1 MGISNVITIMILSS
15 ISLAPDQVANLSIPG
30 APQDNPPQP
39 GPPKYSWEQSWHS
52 ETNNQVTTVTTS
64 TSGTIPPNSGFGHGA
79 SNAWSY
85 QYSYSSSSD
94 DSQDSATSSGNL
106 SSSFQ
111 NTSSDIAHVPSFS
124 SAAGSSYPNRVVD
137 SSTTPM
143 RKVEVSSSP
152 KPTVDAQGRHKD
164 ASPTSQSKHRNT
176 KSPGLPRSSASNAAG
191 DTASKS
197 VSPSTHSRYQG
208 VKPSRLPFSN
218 TIDNGNRTS
227 PDTTEGKEHPLYSP
241 VLPGRIA
248 TANHTRAREKS
259 DSSATGLFQ
268 DWLDA
273 HNNYRSQY
281 GVESLTWS
289 EDLVEVASS
298 QADKCIWK
306 HTSHN
311 EYGENIAAGQN
322 SASDV
327 VTAWVEGP
335 NERDAWNPESATPTH
350 FTQVVWKETK
360 QIGCAFKTC
369 ETIAGTSLPQSP
381 VKLWACEYHP
391 KGNIGGE
398 YVKNVLAAAGGR
410 PLAAAATAAFAS
422 VDPDDPSRAKA
433 GSGGVTS
440 TTFLPAPE

>member
-1 MGISNVITIMILSS
+1 
-15 ISLAPDQVANLSIPG
+15 
-30 APQDNPPQP
+30 
-39 GPPKYSWEQSWHS
+39 
-52 ETNNQVTTVTTS
+52 
-64 TSGTIPPNSGFGHGA
+64 
-79 SNAWSY
+79 
-85 QYSYSSSSD
+85 
-94 DSQDSATSSGNL
+94 
-106 SSSFQ
+106 
-111 NTSSDIAHVPSFS
+111 
-124 SAAGSSYPNRVVD
+124 
-137 SSTTPM
+137 M

-268 DWLDA
+268 EWVNKNELYEFPWTNLTLTHIFWWILSWLDA

-311 EYGENIAAGQN
+311 EYGEVGFACFAYLQ
-322 SASDV
+322 
-327 VTAWVEGP
+327 
-335 NERDAWNPESATPTH
+335 
-350 FTQVVWKETK
+350 K
-360 QIGCAFKTC
+360 
-369 ETIAGTSLPQSP
+369 SP
-381 VKLWACEYHP
+381 FSEA
-391 KGNIGGE
+391 N
-398 YVKNVLAAAGGR
+398 
-410 PLAAAATAAFAS
+410 
-422 VDPDDPSRAKA
+422 
-433 GSGGVTS
+433 
-440 TTFLPAPE
+440 